1 MSKLMFFSDQAK
13 LLKLHLCWNFCYK
26 FFFLF
31 QLVKVMQSHRKA
43 MGNSL
48 SRKILKLHK
57 SNFVTVY
64 GDDVN

>member
-48 SRKILKLHK
+48 SRKIL
-57 SNFVTVY
+57 
-64 GDDVN
+64 